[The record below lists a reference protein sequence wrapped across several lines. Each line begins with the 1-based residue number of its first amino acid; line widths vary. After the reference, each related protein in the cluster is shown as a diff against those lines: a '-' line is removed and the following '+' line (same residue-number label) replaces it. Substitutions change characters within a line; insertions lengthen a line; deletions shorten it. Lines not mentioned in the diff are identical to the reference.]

1 MVFIAEFPPPP
12 EPRDFIH
19 PSVSKAKFMHTRLTL
34 QNGVELDVIQ
44 SGDPTGAP
52 LLLLHGIS
60 DSAPS
65 MRPFMAELPPNVR
78 AIAISQRGHGD
89 SSKPA
94 GPYTLEAMA
103 ADAAEALDRLGVR
116 RAVVLGHSM
125 GSMVAQRFAAAYPE
139 RTRGL
144 VLVGAF
150 PGLKGNPEVDAF
162 YQESIRD
169 LQDPIDPAFARGFQE
184 STLAR
189 PVPADFLDMVSAES
203 LKLPAHAWKALFA
216 DMMGRDLAPGLARV
230 QAPTLL
236 LWGDKDAFA
245 SARDQE
251 RLLKGLGD
259 ATLRT
264 FPGTGHA
271 PHWEEPAAAAK
282 AVAEFVERLRAL
294 AAA

>member
-1 MVFIAEFPPPP
+1 
-12 EPRDFIH
+12 
-19 PSVSKAKFMHTRLTL
+19 MHTRLKL
-34 QNGVELDVIQ
+34 QSGVELDVIQ
-44 SGDPTGAP
+44 SGDPTGVP

-65 MRPFMAELPPNVR
+65 MRPFMSELPPNVR

-94 GPYTLEAMA
+94 GPYTLDAMA

-116 RAVVLGHSM
+116 RTVVMGHSM
-125 GSMVAQRFAAAYPE
+125 GSMVAQRFAAAHPD

-162 YQESIRD
+162 YQEGIRD

-189 PVPADFLDMVSAES
+189 PVPPDFLDMVSAES

-216 DMMGRDLAPGLARV
+216 DMMSRDLGPGLARV
-230 QAPTLL
+230 RAPTLL
-236 LWGDKDAFA
+236 LWGDRDAFA

-251 RLLKGLGD
+251 RLLKGLPD

-264 FPGTGHA
+264 LPGTGHA
-271 PHWEEPAAAAK
+271 PHWEEPAAAAR
-282 AVAEFVERLRAL
+282 AVAEFVGRLRAP